1 MKNQIAAKILT
12 NSFIYSHSQKLII
25 GFCVLLAIMGT
36 YYFESVVSFSIM
48 IGAMTFV
55 SYISWVVGQG
65 QGFEHATE
73 AVLESMVELGFVDR
87 AIEDEESV
95 ILKVEDLQYFYKC
108 PKENCCGLILDASA
122 TKGHKTNEGKDEELE
137 CS

>member
-1 MKNQIAAKILT
+1 MKDQMTTKALT

-25 GFCVLLAIMGT
+25 GFCVLLAIIGA
-36 YYFESVVSFSIM
+36 YYFESVISFSIM
-48 IGAMTFV
+48 IGAMSIV
-55 SYISWVVGQG
+55 SYISWVIGQG

-73 AVLESMVELGFVDR
+73 AVLESMVELGFVDK
-87 AIEDEESV
+87 AIEEDESV

-108 PKENCCGLILDASA
+108 PNDNCCGLILDASA
-122 TKGHKTNEGKDEELE
+122 TKGHKTNECKDEELE